1 MGTTMLLTEETAP
14 AKSLDEQLHESDRA
28 ITESWVALN
37 KRSML
42 IGWEGYFIKRN
53 NGWERLGYADEMSYR
68 LAKGIKHATWYKLV
82 GLAERLQT
90 LSREQFL
97 SMSIENAMQLS
108 AASSSIREN
117 PSLIDAAATMTARE
131 FETEL
136 VRHTAIAENKP
147 ISEAYV
153 TMKWRIKQTQREVIE
168 RGLDDWQHEH
178 GIDDPGYALELM
190 IAEYRERPTL
200 VGFIAESIPRLTRAV
215 TEAHNADELEEL
227 RKLFATHI
235 QEMSEIL
242 KVCCGEVG
250 TDEQAA

>member
-1 MGTTMLLTEETAP
+1 
-14 AKSLDEQLHESDRA
+14 
-28 ITESWVALN
+28 
-37 KRSML
+37 
-42 IGWEGYFIKRN
+42 
-53 NGWERLGYADEMSYR
+53 
-68 LAKGIKHATWYKLV
+68 
-82 GLAERLQT
+82 
-90 LSREQFL
+90 
-97 SMSIENAMQLS
+97 
-108 AASSSIREN
+108 
-117 PSLIDAAATMTARE
+117 
-131 FETEL
+131 
-136 VRHTAIAENKP
+136 
-147 ISEAYV
+147 
-153 TMKWRIKQTQREVIE
+153 MKWRIKQTQREVIE